1 MGSVPHS
8 CVMGTWWGA
17 VLYCVYCVVMGPVDC
32 VSVENVPTP
41 IVLWHGMGDNCCNPF
56 SMGYIG
62 KYLKKKVPGVYVH
75 SLMIGDNVVQDTEN
89 GFFLDINRQIELACQ
104 KIQSDPKL
112 QDGYHAVG
120 FSQGGLFFRGLAQ
133 RCPQPRI
140 RNLVSIG
147 GPQQGVYGL
156 PKCLGENHVLCDYV
170 RRLLNYGAYIGW
182 IQRLLVQ
189 AQYWHDPLAEQE
201 YVDNSLFLANINN
214 QGLKKN
220 ETYKDNLEK
229 LENLVLVKFSEDTV
243 VDPKGSEWFN
253 WFANSSSTSMTPLQ
267 QTPLYQEDWIGLK
280 TLDKSSKLHLLSV
293 DGDHLQLDQKSLD
306 HIIET
311 YLHG

>member
-1 MGSVPHS
+1 MGKTQSSDTYEHSSVPHS
-8 CVMGTWWGA
+8 CVMGAWWGA
-17 VLYCVYCVVMGPVDC
+17 VLYCVYCVVIGPVDC

-41 IVLWHGMGDNCCNPF
+41 IVLWHGM
-56 SMGYIG
+56 
-62 KYLKKKVPGVYVH
+62 
-75 SLMIGDNVVQDTEN
+75 GDNVVQDTEN

-182 IQRLLVQ
+182 VQRLLVQ

-267 QTPLYQEDWIGLK
+267 ETPLYQEDWIGLK